1 MKVAYVLYKLA
12 KGCNIFIYSE
22 LFTIDRS
29 NVSFIVKEV
38 RSQWSIVVS
47 KKLVS
52 WPIGFR
58 MEFIM
63 FGFKTLCDL
72 PSIHGAIDGTH
83 ISISKPLKHFSE
95 NCTIIMK
102 LDDIMQFVKLY
113 MTKKTS
119 FDLFIKRSRMWSSLF
134 TRR

>member
-1 MKVAYVLYKLA
+1 MI
-12 KGCNIFIYSE
+12 N
-22 LFTIDRS
+22 
-29 NVSFIVKEV
+29 
-38 RSQWSIVVS
+38 VVS

-58 MEFIM
+58 MELIM
-63 FGFKTLCDL
+63 FSFKTLCDL
-72 PSIHGAIDGTH
+72 PSIHGAIDV
-83 ISISKPLKHFSE
+83 SISKPAKHFSE
-95 NCTIIMK
+95 NRTIIIK

-119 FDLFIKRSRMWSSLF
+119 YDFSIKRSRMWSSLF

>member
-1 MKVAYVLYKLA
+1 
-12 KGCNIFIYSE
+12 
-22 LFTIDRS
+22 
-29 NVSFIVKEV
+29 
-38 RSQWSIVVS
+38 
-47 KKLVS
+47 
-52 WPIGFR
+52 

-83 ISISKPLKHFSE
+83 IFISKPSRHFSE
-95 NCTIIMK
+95 DCIIIIK
-102 LDDIMQFVKLY
+102 LDDIMQFIKLY

-119 FDLFIKRSRMWSSLF
+119 YDLFIKRSRMWSSLF

>member
-1 MKVAYVLYKLA
+1 MT
-12 KGCNIFIYSE
+12 N
-22 LFTIDRS
+22 
-29 NVSFIVKEV
+29 
-38 RSQWSIVVS
+38 VS

-83 ISISKPLKHFSE
+83 ISISKPSRHFSE
-95 NCTIIMK
+95 DCTIIIK

-113 MTKKTS
+113 MTKKS
-119 FDLFIKRSRMWSSLF
+119 YDLFIKRSRMWSSLF